1 MVFTST
7 EQDKPQPQAATIQGI
22 AAATR
27 SVKADAPA
35 KPFDVMDFVAN
46 HRIHIEHGS
55 LILPNE
61 QSLPLHPRELAP
73 ANEAALKQKI
83 RRVYMMDD
91 PEFFEDKKVKTIS
104 SALADYIPI
113 SVDAKKAKIR
123 KEVEDLMKEIETGV
137 DPKVAKR
144 DAREKNPYASTV
156 NEFLHKAPIA
166 PEQAEFSKNA
176 VAMYVMFQEALKQRG
191 YSQPLT
197 AFLSGVGQPDGLMV
211 KLGNALQID
220 PQELIDTARHGGV
233 NAVGKKLGLSNEY
246 LQEVEEL
253 VTQLPQRQ
261 FSANLVRNWMIG
273 RNIPGF
279 KNAGINEKADIG
291 AWARVNA
298 KIASARQAVNY
309 HYETPAAI
317 QETEKKVAAALS
329 YLPPQLA
336 ETLYLLGA
344 EFVYSDA
351 GSLGPMLE
359 GNTNYGFHRRLHTH
373 PDDTEGTYLIYLSGK
388 KDAEEFLRLAM
399 HESHHLIF
407 PGGLTNEEIAKV
419 DTLANRDLLRLK
431 ALHEQAEKLFSG
443 TPQEK
448 QEAITMLNRPE
459 FAIGGKPFSQIV
471 DPNNVEQVQE
481 FFMQVD
487 HANKRL
493 QIEGDFYMNS
503 GYKIPELRFLEVNS
517 RYAELRHVRLRKEP
531 ELLQFIVPGLTEA
544 YDTVYMPHITRQ
556 LEDLRQRNALKQE
569 AARRMSA
576 SATPPTATAQNRMPV
591 AALQTTQPVLMD
603 GDPLMDMLQKT
614 GTPGGTVFH
623 VDGAAKLYHGGM
635 KSLQ

>member
-1 MVFTST
+1 MVFTNP
-7 EQDKPQPQAATIQGI
+7 EQDKPQPKAPTMQGI

-27 SVKADAPA
+27 SVKAEAPA
-35 KPFDVMDFVAN
+35 KPFDVMDFVTN

-61 QSLPLHPRELAP
+61 QSLPLHPRELHP
-73 ANEAALKQKI
+73 SNEAPLKQKI

-104 SALADYIPI
+104 SALAGYIPLSI
-113 SVDAKKAKIR
+113 DTKKAKIR

-144 DAREKNPYASTV
+144 DEREKHPYASTV
-156 NEFLHKAPIA
+156 NEFLHKSPMS

-191 YSQPLT
+191 YTQPLT
-197 AFLSGVGQPDGLMV
+197 AFLSGVSQPDGLMV

-220 PQELIDTARHGGV
+220 PQELIDTASHGGV
-233 NAVGKKLGLSNEY
+233 NAVGRKLGLSNEY
-246 LQEVEEL
+246 LQEVGEL

-317 QETEKKVAAALS
+317 QQTEKMVANALS

-336 ETLYLLGA
+336 ETLHLLGA
-344 EFVYSDA
+344 EFVYSPA

-388 KDAEEFLRLAM
+388 TDAEAFLRVAM
-399 HESHHLIF
+399 HEAHHLIF
-407 PGGLTNEEIAKV
+407 PGGLTHTETAKV
-419 DTLANRDLLRLK
+419 DALANSDMLRLK
-431 ALHEQAEKLFSG
+431 ALGELMDKWFTGDE
-443 TPQEK
+443 TEK
-448 QEAITMLNRPE
+448 QQALATLNRPE
-459 FAIGGKPFSQIV
+459 FAVAGKPFSQIIR
-471 DPNNVEQVQE
+471 PEQ
-481 FFMQVD
+481 MQTFYTQVK
-487 HANKRL
+487 HANERL
-493 QIEGDFYMNS
+493 QIEGSFYQNS

-517 RYAELRHVRLRKEP
+517 RYAELRHVRLRENP
-531 ELLQFIVPGLTEA
+531 EMLQFIVPGLTEA
-544 YDTVYMPHITRQ
+544 YDTVYMPHVTRQ
-556 LEDLRQRNALKQE
+556 LEDLRQREALKQE
-569 AARRMSA
+569 ATRRMTA
-576 SATPPTATAQNRMPV
+576 SATPPGATMQKPQPIAN
-591 AALQTTQPVLMD
+591 LQAPQPVMMD
-603 GDPLMDMLQKT
+603 NDPLMDMLQNT
-614 GTPGGTVFH
+614 GKPGDTVFH
-623 VDGAAKLYHGGM
+623 VAAAEKLYHGGI
-635 KSLQ
+635 KNSLQ